1 MSASLRSIVVILY
14 ERRKKKRQKRERSV
28 LVKPWLNRL
37 KELVVGNTPS
47 LAPQSRHMGEVTFH
61 RLVCIPRS
69 SI

>member
-37 KELVVGNTPS
+37 KERVVGNTPS
-47 LAPQSRHMGEVTFH
+47 LAPQSRQMGEVTFH